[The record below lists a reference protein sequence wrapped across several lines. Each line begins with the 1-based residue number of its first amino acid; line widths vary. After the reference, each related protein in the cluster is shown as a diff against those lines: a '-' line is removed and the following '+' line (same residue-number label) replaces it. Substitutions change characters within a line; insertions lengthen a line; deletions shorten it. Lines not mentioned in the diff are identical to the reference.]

1 MSNLRAPNGVKV
13 TVSRVVLLATLLLVL
28 AWGAPAGATLVGD
41 TVTISHYVPTQT
53 ALFYGPLSV
62 TVAAGT
68 ADRVILDPFNL
79 ETVRSLSLPTPRG
92 YGVNLDA
99 GTLTVDFLTTV
110 NFTAGNPFHGLVI
123 EGVDDLI
130 TGLTVASGTLDSSR
144 VTFEDHVLRINWQG
158 LNVLNGT
165 KFTFDLATSQPVP
178 EPSTL
183 LLLGSGLAGL
193 GGMAWRRHRTS

>member
-1 MSNLRAPNGVKV
+1 MSNLRARNGVKV
-13 TVSRVVLLATLLLVL
+13 TVSRVVMLATLLLVL
-28 AWGAPAGATLVGD
+28 AWGAPAGATLAGD
-41 TVTISHYVPTQT
+41 TVTIRRYVPTQT
-53 ALFYGPLSV
+53 ALSYGPLSV

-68 ADRVILDPFNL
+68 ADLVILDPFL

-99 GTLTVDFLTTV
+99 GTFTVDFLTTV

-144 VTFEDHVLRINWQG
+144 VTFEDHVLRIDWQG

-165 KFTFDLATSQPVP
+165 KFTFDLATSQSVP

-183 LLLGSGLAGL
+183 LLLGSGLAGP